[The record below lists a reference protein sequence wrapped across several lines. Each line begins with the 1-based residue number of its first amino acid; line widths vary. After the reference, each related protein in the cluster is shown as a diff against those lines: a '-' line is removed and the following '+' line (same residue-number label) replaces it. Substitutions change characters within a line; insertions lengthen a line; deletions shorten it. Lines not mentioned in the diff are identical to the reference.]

1 MVLDTFIGSPEGMEA
16 EELTDMLFGATGSL
30 WLSGAEIYLAP
41 EEAVLLDYITTAGAE
56 LLLALAAL

>member
-1 MVLDTFIGSPEGMEA
+1 MEA